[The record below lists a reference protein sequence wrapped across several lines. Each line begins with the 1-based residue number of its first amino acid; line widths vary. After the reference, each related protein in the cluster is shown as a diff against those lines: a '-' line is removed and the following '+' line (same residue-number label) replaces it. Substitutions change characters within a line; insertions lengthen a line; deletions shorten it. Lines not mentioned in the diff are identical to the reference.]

1 MLNNITE
8 FKKEKDLDKA
18 IEIMIDKLSDLQ
30 KNYHLT
36 TNEATMILLAA
47 TVISTK

>member
-30 KNYHLT
+30 KII
-36 TNEATMILLAA
+36 ILQLM
-47 TVISTK
+47 KLQ

>member
-1 MLNNITE
+1 
-8 FKKEKDLDKA
+8 
-18 IEIMIDKLSDLQ
+18 MIDKLSDLQ

-47 TVISTK
+47 AVISTK